1 MTISVEKLPE
11 CKAKLSVEIP
21 PSVVTQERDRIVASF
36 AAQAKIPGFRPGKAP
51 KSAVEKRYQKEILEE
66 LGGRLVSRACAQ
78 ADKEE
83 KLEILGIAEE
93 EARTFGPDGSFA
105 WAAQVVVAP
114 EIKLSGYDAIPVE
127 VPRVS
132 VDEAQVDRVI
142 EQLQQK
148 HAEIGDK
155 TGELAAGD
163 IAVLAWTAT
172 VDELP
177 MNDAAGEDMGQ
188 LAETKEYWV
197 VIPKDG
203 EEERFIPGFAPQL
216 IGLAAGAEK
225 TVTVTLPEHFQI
237 EGLKGKEAVFAVTVK
252 EAKERQLPPADDA
265 LAAKASEGKTMEELR
280 ETIRVGLTAE
290 HDRMRA
296 NLVTNQI
303 LAFLNE
309 KLEFEL
315 PQHLLFNETQRQVND
330 MVYESYQ
337 RGANEEL
344 IREHQ
349 NEILESA
356 QVRARMNLKTT
367 FILEKIAEAE
377 GIRATDEEVSRRLMM
392 IAANSGKP
400 IKKVMKQIQE
410 NNGINRIRHDA
421 AIAKVLDFLRG
432 KAVVT
437 EVDAP
442 AEPVAAAAGEEN

>member
-1 MTISVEKLPE
+1 MTISVEKLPD
-11 CKAKLSVEIP
+11 CKAKISVEIP

-51 KSAVEKRYQKEILEE
+51 KSAVEKRYQKEILDE

-78 ADKEE
+78 AGKDE
-83 KLEILGIAEE
+83 KLDILGIAEE
-93 EARTFGPDGSFA
+93 EARTFGPDGGFA
-105 WAAQVVVAP
+105 WAAQVVVGP
-114 EIKLSGYDAIPVE
+114 EIVLSGYDAIPVE

-132 VDEAQVDRVI
+132 VEEAQVDSVI
-142 EQLQQK
+142 EQLRQN

-155 TGELAAGD
+155 AGELAQGD

-172 VDELP
+172 VDGLP
-177 MNDAAGEDMGQ
+177 MNEAAGEDMGQ
-188 LAETKEYWV
+188 LAEASEYWV
-197 VIPKDG
+197 VIPKEG

-216 IGLAAGAEK
+216 IGLAVGAEK
-225 TVTVTLPEHFQI
+225 TVTVTLPENFQI
-237 EGLKGKEAVFAVTVK
+237 EALKGKDAAFAVTVK
-252 EAKERQLPPADDA
+252 EVKERRLPPADDA

-303 LAFLNE
+303 LAYLNE

-356 QVRARMNLKTT
+356 QVRAKMNLKTT

-377 GIRATDEEVSRRLMM
+377 GIRATDDEVSRRVMM

-400 IKKVMKQIQE
+400 IKKALKQIQE

-421 AIAKVLDFLRG
+421 MIAKVLEFLRG

-442 AEPVAAAAGEEN
+442 AEPLEIPTGVEN